1 MEKYAISKQTGI
13 YSDTKQ
19 LKEFYC
25 LENDIFVLILWNSK
39 NKQTK
44 NCMHGKS
51 KHFSNPGK

>member
-1 MEKYAISKQTGI
+1 MEKYAISKQTGT

-51 KHFSNPGK
+51 KH